1 MKEIREH
8 NQLNKSSHLEH
19 YQGNIALKANGS
31 NITDL
36 LVFVTL
42 SSILYQPQRNEG
54 RQGYRRAPSS

>member
-8 NQLNKSSHLEH
+8 NQLKKSSQSLLCAYRYHLEH
-19 YQGNIALKANGS
+19 YQGYIALKANGS

-42 SSILYQPQRNEG
+42 SSILY
-54 RQGYRRAPSS
+54 